1 MRKTFPHAKEAFTLI
16 EVMVSVMIISV
27 VIMALIEMF
36 SNNTHLF
43 SYIKKQTTITQ
54 YTSFFISNK
63 EYGFQNKDVTLNDLL
78 RDFNLEDDLRREL
91 KNSKAKVLYQKLE
104 RIDLSEQSGD
114 TEAEGNSKIVLEIGK
129 TILQAEGSS
138 SSLLRLRV
146 E

>member
-63 EYGFQNKDVTLNDLL
+63 EYGFQIKDVTLNDLL
-78 RDFNLEDDLRREL
+78 RDFNLDDTLRREL
-91 KNSKAKVLYQKLE
+91 KNSKTKVLYQKLE

-114 TEAEGNSKIVLEIGK
+114 TEAEGNSKMVLEIGK

>member
-78 RDFNLEDDLRREL
+78 RDFNLDDTLRREL
-91 KNSKAKVLYQKLE
+91 KNSKTKVLYQKL
-104 RIDLSEQSGD
+104 
-114 TEAEGNSKIVLEIGK
+114 
-129 TILQAEGSS
+129 
-138 SSLLRLRV
+138 
-146 E
+146 